1 MNLFRL
7 EEHAKNWV
15 GYREEAAGG
24 LFPLDGRV
32 EMFSASL
39 FRERLKGH
47 YVSHHGEYDGAY
59 RNIMQKVTGNHPFWQ
74 V

>member
-1 MNLFRL
+1 MNLFRS

-24 LFPLDGRV
+24 LLPLDGV
-32 EMFSASL
+32 MEVFSASL
-39 FRERLKGH
+39 FRERLNGQ
-47 YVSHHGEYDGAY
+47 YVSHLGEYFGAF
-59 RNIMQKVTGNHPFWQ
+59 RSMIQKVTGNHPFWK